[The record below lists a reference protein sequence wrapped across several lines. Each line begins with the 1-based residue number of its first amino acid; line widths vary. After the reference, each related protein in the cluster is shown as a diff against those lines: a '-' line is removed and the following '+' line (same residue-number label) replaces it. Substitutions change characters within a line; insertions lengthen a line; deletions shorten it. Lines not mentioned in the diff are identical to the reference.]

1 VGAQDKRKAK
11 KPRTEGA
18 APGQPGG
25 GGGGA
30 SSSEDGSDGG
40 GAAGAGAQDLD

>member
-1 VGAQDKRKAK
+1 LGAQDKRKAK

-25 GGGGA
+25 GGGD